1 MLRAWPVCLN
11 CTAQSDSVCANCPP
25 VPNAKFLSFSNCS
38 WACDSSQHVFRFG
51 ERCLPC
57 NTSNCPLGSYMSQC
71 TAFVDS
77 VCTFCDSNPLLR
89 KPANSVYVQ
98 TVSGDCSWICNRGFY
113 QNQTIC
119 VPCTTASERSCQ
131 AGTIFVPCS
140 EYFDSFCSSCGA
152 SQYEAVPGVVDSCV
166 PCNQDPCPKDQFQYR
181 GDCGQ
186 YTNALCLPCTLGPAH
201 AVFSGSA
208 VPYNKNNCSV
218 GGCILG
224 YAYEHSTAECEP
236 CGQGTYSSNGL
247 ICVGCGAGKY
257 STAVMAISEATC
269 VSCAEGTYFNGSG
282 ASSHDDCILC
292 AVGTYQT
299 SQGQAVCINCPVNTY
314 GTILGATSCTQCPST
329 SDTRGQSG
337 QAYITACICTDSFY
351 RFNITD
357 LCHECP
363 TDLICYGNRS
373 YTKLVPN
380 SIWQYNGTNLTNGSI
395 LQLLQCPVGYLFM
408 KPSTWPYSVDVQ
420 KSQSCTPCPAGY
432 ECSNP
437 PCYFKCT
444 PCKPGYFKNCGGTQN
459 CTPCDV
465 GSYQPNNGSTACMYC
480 RAGLST
486 KNATAQV
493 SNQSCTCD
501 TSHYTL
507 DMGSTCQQCPKGLTC
522 FGDSSVVPVAL
533 QAGHATWSKGLCGNE
548 NIYILTNCSQGYR
561 IQQPWCLSKGPDDL
575 ECPYPCN
582 QNADQQCTQCPIG
595 EECRFP
601 PCKGACDPCPL
612 GYWKAALYPSDASPG
627 FYMNAFTS
635 PNEGTDWISQ
645 SCAECPID
653 TYRQLEGGTE
663 IGSCLSCPP
672 RSTTN
677 KLVAQTSI
685 LRCECESAYYLSVDY
700 SYKNSSVLSLLIA
713 TNPSA
718 TFCQVC
724 PPSAVCAVS
733 RSCALRLVCPNSS
746 TESSCFDGAEF
757 TLEDSMCPGEG
768 QQPIGGLVANSIWR
782 VNGSLWRLV
791 QCPPGYTF
799 RPGAPGYP
807 ENDECV
813 ACEPG
818 TYLTM
823 PTNDSRVS
831 CLPCPIGAKCPGL
844 DVLLPENGY
853 WKMAPGSGR
862 RTIAA
867 GDTSPSPVEVFKCP
881 IGACNGSNCLNNRVG
896 PVCGLCPDGWAISTT
911 GCIPCPTGY
920 ALDTLRILGA
930 VLGSILLFVLYLLLA
945 WDHLLPE
952 RFRGLIHESKDRLEV
967 LNKKREKLK
976 KRINKLQKLWDKVED
991 KKDAV
996 KTRLDAMQERLN
1008 NLIQN
1013 PREQFRAFVPYIK
1026 LYITFYQVRFD
1037 LVSTHLDIFV
1047 FSADFEIDIVCLFR
1061 C

>member
-1 MLRAWPVCLN
+1 M
-11 CTAQSDSVCANCPP
+11 
-25 VPNAKFLSFSNCS
+25 
-38 WACDSSQHVFRFG
+38 
-51 ERCLPC
+51 
-57 NTSNCPLGSYMSQC
+57 
-71 TAFVDS
+71 
-77 VCTFCDSNPLLR
+77 
-89 KPANSVYVQ
+89 
-98 TVSGDCSWICNRGFY
+98 
-113 QNQTIC
+113 
-119 VPCTTASERSCQ
+119 
-131 AGTIFVPCS
+131 
-140 EYFDSFCSSCGA
+140 
-152 SQYEAVPGVVDSCV
+152 
-166 PCNQDPCPKDQFQYR
+166 
-181 GDCGQ
+181 
-186 YTNALCLPCTLGPAH
+186 
-201 AVFSGSA
+201 
-208 VPYNKNNCSV
+208 
-218 GGCILG
+218 
-224 YAYEHSTAECEP
+224 
-236 CGQGTYSSNGL
+236 
-247 ICVGCGAGKY
+247 
-257 STAVMAISEATC
+257 
-269 VSCAEGTYFNGSG
+269 
-282 ASSHDDCILC
+282 
-292 AVGTYQT
+292 
-299 SQGQAVCINCPVNTY
+299 
-314 GTILGATSCTQCPST
+314 
-329 SDTRGQSG
+329 
-337 QAYITACICTDSFY
+337 
-351 RFNITD
+351 
-357 LCHECP
+357 
-363 TDLICYGNRS
+363 
-373 YTKLVPN
+373 
-380 SIWQYNGTNLTNGSI
+380 
-395 LQLLQCPVGYLFM
+395 
-408 KPSTWPYSVDVQ
+408 
-420 KSQSCTPCPAGY
+420 
-432 ECSNP
+432 
-437 PCYFKCT
+437 
-444 PCKPGYFKNCGGTQN
+444 
-459 CTPCDV
+459 
-465 GSYQPNNGSTACMYC
+465 
-480 RAGLST
+480 
-486 KNATAQV
+486 
-493 SNQSCTCD
+493 
-501 TSHYTL
+501 
-507 DMGSTCQQCPKGLTC
+507 
-522 FGDSSVVPVAL
+522 
-533 QAGHATWSKGLCGNE
+533 
-548 NIYILTNCSQGYR
+548 
-561 IQQPWCLSKGPDDL
+561 
-575 ECPYPCN
+575 
-582 QNADQQCTQCPIG
+582 
-595 EECRFP
+595 
-601 PCKGACDPCPL
+601 
-612 GYWKAALYPSDASPG
+612 
-627 FYMNAFTS
+627 
-635 PNEGTDWISQ
+635 
-645 SCAECPID
+645 
-653 TYRQLEGGTE
+653 
-663 IGSCLSCPP
+663 
-672 RSTTN
+672 
-677 KLVAQTSI
+677 
-685 LRCECESAYYLSVDY
+685 DY

-791 QCPPGYTF
+791 QCPSGYTF

-807 ENDECV
+807 ENDECI

-881 IGACNGSNCLNNRVG
+881 VGACNGSNCLNNRVG

-976 KRINKLQKLWDKVED
+976 KRINKLQKLWDKVQD